1 MKTISF
7 VNQKGGV
14 AKTTSAVNIG
24 ACLADHGYR
33 VLLIDLDAQGSLSIC
48 SGYRE
53 IGSDELTTFD
63 VLKGAD
69 IRNAIRP
76 VADNLDILP
85 TDIRL
90 SGADIELASI
100 PGRDFLLR
108 EALDPITEEYDFT
121 LIDCPPSLGVLTLI
135 ALTASSEIIIPVKAD
150 YLALTGMDQLMNTID
165 IIRRR
170 MNPDLELL
178 GVIATFYNARRNLD
192 QQIISNIDKHFPGM
206 LFEEKIRQNTALA
219 EAPVNGM
226 NIFVY
231 NDKSS
236 GALQYKNLT
245 NELLQ
250 REEC

>member
-1 MKTISF
+1 
-7 VNQKGGV
+7 
-14 AKTTSAVNIG
+14 
-24 ACLADHGYR
+24 
-33 VLLIDLDAQGSLSIC
+33 
-48 SGYRE
+48 
-53 IGSDELTTFD
+53 
-63 VLKGAD
+63 
-69 IRNAIRP
+69 
-76 VADNLDILP
+76 
-85 TDIRL
+85 
-90 SGADIELASI
+90 
-100 PGRDFLLR
+100 
-108 EALDPITEEYDFT
+108 
-121 LIDCPPSLGVLTLI
+121 
-135 ALTASSEIIIPVKAD
+135 
-150 YLALTGMDQLMNTID
+150 
-165 IIRRR
+165 